1 MLAKRIVRIL
11 RRATGWPRRTGTPDQ
26 TALPAHLHALLGW
39 RLTGLALNPKDIE
52 RHSPLVMDQLR
63 SRCALCEHKR
73 RCLEGMMD
81 YRNPPGWE
89 GYCPNATAI
98 HSIGSSGSWPGRVFA
113 FAARHTREPGSSLS

>member
-1 MLAKRIVRIL
+1 MLAKRIVRAL
-11 RRATGWPRRTGTPDQ
+11 RRATGWPRRYEAPDQ

-39 RLTGLALNPKDIE
+39 RLTGLGLNPKDIE

-89 GYCPNATAI
+89 GYCPNAAAI
-98 HSIGSSGSWPGRVFA
+98 HALLAAPGASRA
-113 FAARHTREPGSSLS
+113 GCSRSPRATRASQVLP